1 MPGQRP
7 ITQAS
12 YSKKSLASDY
22 RKPGFWAKKTSGVY
36 PYMPVFILL
45 FSDEVPLFLL
55 YFVPRL
61 SLDPSLGEPV
71 VNTSPAETAP
81 LALLGIGAVPLGT
94 VLGLEVLGEVCEGV
108 VWAEAALKLHKPAAS
123 SRG

>member
-1 MPGQRP
+1 MP
-7 ITQAS
+7 
-12 YSKKSLASDY
+12 
-22 RKPGFWAKKTSGVY
+22 F
-36 PYMPVFILL
+36 FILL
-45 FSDEVPLFLL
+45 LSDEVLLFFL

-81 LALLGIGAVPLGT
+81 LELLGMGAVPLGT
-94 VLGLEVLGEVCEGV
+94 ALGLEVLGVVCEGV

-123 SRG
+123 IR